1 MNKLVN
7 VVKIIV
13 VLWIVHLISAIF
25 TDIRQY
31 GIIPRETVGIAGI
44 FTAPFLHGDIYHLMA
59 NTTSFFIFGC
69 ILALIE
75 PALFFSILINIMI
88 IGGFATWIFARE
100 ANHIGAS
107 GVIFGVFGYIV
118 AAGFFRKKFVF
129 VLVSI
134 LVIFIYGSMIFQVLP
149 GEPGVSWES
158 HLFGFLAGIFTA
170 HRFSKKAPQK
180 IIIITKPKKAKPK
193 LKPKPKPLLAKKKS
207 KSTPKK
213 TKTGQNPFRKNLKI
227 RKKY

>member
-1 MNKLVN
+1 MDRLGS
-7 VVKIIV
+7 VVKIIAI
-13 VLWIVHLISAIF
+13 LWIVHAITLILP
-25 TDIRQY
+25 DISKY

-44 FTAPFLHGDIYHLMA
+44 FTAPFLHGDIYHLIA

-75 PALFFSILINIMI
+75 PALFFSILANITI

-107 GVIFGVFGYIV
+107 GVIFGLFGYIV
-118 AAGFFRKKFVF
+118 AVGFFRKKLLYIIVS
-129 VLVSI
+129 VLI
-134 LVIFIYGSMIFQVLP
+134 IFIYGGMVFQVLP
-149 GEPGVSWES
+149 GDPGVSWES

-170 HRFSKKAPQK
+170 HRFAHKPSQRVVIIAKPIKKRKPKAK
-180 IIIITKPKKAKPK
+180 KPKKKPTVIK
-193 LKPKPKPLLAKKKS
+193 VKKPTKS
-207 KSTPKK
+207 SS
-213 TKTGQNPFRKNLKI
+213 GNGFRKNMKI